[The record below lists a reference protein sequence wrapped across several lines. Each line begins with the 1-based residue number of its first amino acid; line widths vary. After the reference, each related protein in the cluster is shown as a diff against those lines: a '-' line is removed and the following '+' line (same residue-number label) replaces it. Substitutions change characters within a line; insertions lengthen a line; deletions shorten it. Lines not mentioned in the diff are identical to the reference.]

1 MRIHVLCQHSGA
13 GLRGLTS
20 ALESL
25 GHMTTHDVVAGP
37 DVSDAAQL
45 GHRLAARP
53 LAADVLLASGWLAGL
68 AAQIATRGV
77 DTPVLQ
83 RLFTP
88 GRAPDHDQGRL
99 EGAIARG
106 AARNLSLCGADVDR
120 LVALG
125 VRRASVRL
133 VPHGV
138 DTTLFRDE
146 GPTWP
151 RAGGR
156 RVVARPDAMS
166 AAELVSL
173 LPSLPRSELV
183 LLTTSMTRPAVTN
196 AVSAAVAH
204 HPVAHRVRLVDVSE
218 VADDGVAPQGGM
230 LPGLLRSADVVVTT
244 GDDEP
249 ELDLA
254 LQAMACGVP
263 VVARSAGAMSA
274 VVADGVT
281 GVLVGGVA
289 PDALGDA
296 ARALLGDDLQLESFG
311 FAAGDR
317 ARAAFGWP
325 SVAAMVARVAGEVA
339 RGSHPDVV
347 ATGRAATEDHG
358 GDDLW
363 RDALNT
369 S

>member
-1 MRIHVLCQHSGA
+1 
-13 GLRGLTS
+13 
-20 ALESL
+20 
-25 GHMTTHDVVAGP
+25 
-37 DVSDAAQL
+37 
-45 GHRLAARP
+45 
-53 LAADVLLASGWLAGL
+53 
-68 AAQIATRGV
+68 
-77 DTPVLQ
+77 
-83 RLFTP
+83 
-88 GRAPDHDQGRL
+88 
-99 EGAIARG
+99 
-106 AARNLSLCGADVDR
+106 
-120 LVALG
+120 
-125 VRRASVRL
+125 
-133 VPHGV
+133 
-138 DTTLFRDE
+138 
-146 GPTWP
+146 
-151 RAGGR
+151 
-156 RVVARPDAMS
+156 MS

-363 RDALNT
+363 RDALST